1 MLCGVPIEM
10 EDWRCFVYVVYNL
23 YWGAMLFSQGHQNL
37 LKEIVNKEKHYQGYT
52 NDSYVWQGEE
62 TFQCFILFFLKAVLL
77 ILSVIYLCKILF
89 KRQIINGHS
98 WWKKKQWW
106 VLHLYFFH
114 GDFHDW
120 KYILYILVC
129 VYNIGPNIV
138 CTHMFLL

>member
-52 NDSYVWQGEE
+52 NDSNVWQGEE
-62 TFQCFILFFLKAVLL
+62 TFQCFLKAVLL

-89 KRQIINGHS
+89 KCQIINGHS
-98 WWKKKQWW
+98 WWKKKAMMSSTFIFFSWW
-106 VLHLYFFH
+106 FSWLKIHLVH
-114 GDFHDW
+114 TG
-120 KYILYILVC
+120 VC
-129 VYNIGPNIV
+129 I
-138 CTHMFLL
+138 

>member
-89 KRQIINGHS
+89 KCQIINGHS
-98 WWKKKQWW
+98 WWKKKSNDEF
-106 VLHLYFFH
+106 YIYIFFMVI
-114 GDFHDW
+114 FMIENTSCTYW
-120 KYILYILVC
+120 C
-129 VYNIGPNIV
+129 VYII
-138 CTHMFLL
+138 